1 MLVAWAAVCILGATA
16 TSCTHR
22 PTEEDPT
29 VNAPATITVTST
41 AFGRGQ
47 RIPTEFTCDGPG
59 RVPSLAWSRAP
70 TDAAA
75 MALVVDDPDAP
86 RGTFTHWVVLD
97 LPGSTREVVNGEL
110 PPGAATAK
118 NSAGKASYYPPC
130 PPSGTH
136 HYRFTVYAL
145 ERPTALSTGVDLDSA
160 LKVVEASATAWGRL
174 VGVYSRER

>member
-1 MLVAWAAVCILGATA
+1 MLVVVAAGCLSGAMA

-22 PTEEDPT
+22 PAEEDSM

-41 AFGRGQ
+41 VFGEGQ

-59 RVPSLAWSRAP
+59 RVPSVSWSGAP
-70 TDAAA
+70 ADAAA
-75 MALVVDDPDAP
+75 LALVVDDPDAP
-86 RGTFTHWVVLD
+86 QGTFTHWVVLD
-97 LPGSTREVVNGEL
+97 LPGSTREVVDGEL

-118 NSAGKASYYPPC
+118 NSGGRASYYPPC

-145 ERPTALSTGVDLDSA
+145 DRPTGLSTGVDLDSA
-160 LKVVEASATAWGRL
+160 LKALEASTTAWGRL
-174 VGVYSRER
+174 VGVYSRDR